1 MAGCLSD
8 LFDEPDDATPLEPEE
23 RESLLQTWIT
33 YRRDLNEAEQT
44 NIAAGTAWAWRVR
57 RRDLLSEEFLRQLH
71 KRLFGDV
78 RAWAGEFR
86 RTERNIGIE
95 PVRIPVE
102 LRTAFDDARYWIE
115 HETFPPDEIAA
126 RLHHRLVAIHPFP
139 NGNGRTTRLV
149 GDLVAAR
156 LDHLSA
162 KAGRILEAILY
173 RGELPRGEVANV
185 VGTTDRHARRFVSAL
200 TKAGVIVSKSPKS
213 DLRLAFPATLASRW
227 MPGLFPEQRD

>member
-1 MAGCLSD
+1 LSD

-23 RESLLQTWIT
+23 REGLLQTWIT
-33 YRRDLNEAEQT
+33 YRRELNEAEQT
-44 NIAAGTAWAWRVR
+44 NIAAGTAWAWRAR

-78 RAWAGEFR
+78 WAWAGEFR

-115 HETFPPDEIAA
+115 HETFPPDEIAV

-139 NGNGRTTRLV
+139 NGNGRTTRLM

-156 LDHLSA
+156 LGQEPFTW
-162 KAGRILEAILY
+162 GRQNLTDVSETRARYVAALRAADNHDIGPLLEF
-173 RGELPRGEVANV
+173 
-185 VGTTDRHARRFVSAL
+185 ARS
-200 TKAGVIVSKSPKS
+200 
-213 DLRLAFPATLASRW
+213 
-227 MPGLFPEQRD
+227 

>member
-1 MAGCLSD
+1 MSD

-23 RESLLQTWIT
+23 REGLLQTWIT
-33 YRRDLNEAEQT
+33 YRRELNEAEQT
-44 NIAAGTAWAWRVR
+44 NIAAGTAWAWRAR

-78 RAWAGEFR
+78 WAWAGEFR

-115 HETFPPDEIAA
+115 HETFPPDEIAV

-139 NGNGRTTRLV
+139 NGNGRTTRLM

-156 LDHLSA
+156 LGQEPFTW
-162 KAGRILEAILY
+162 GRQNLTDVSETRARYVAALRAADNHDIGPLLEF
-173 RGELPRGEVANV
+173 
-185 VGTTDRHARRFVSAL
+185 ARS
-200 TKAGVIVSKSPKS
+200 
-213 DLRLAFPATLASRW
+213 
-227 MPGLFPEQRD
+227 

>member
-1 MAGCLSD
+1 MGGYLSD

-23 RESLLQTWIT
+23 REGLLQTWIT

-44 NIAAGTAWAWRVR
+44 NIAAGTSWAWRAR
-57 RRDLLSEEFLRQLH
+57 RRDLLSEEFIRRLH

-78 RAWAGEFR
+78 WAWAGEFR
-86 RTERNIGIE
+86 KTERNIGIE

-115 HETFPPDEIAA
+115 HETFPPDGIAV

-139 NGNGRTTRLV
+139 NGNGRTTRLM

-156 LDHLSA
+156 LGQEPFTW
-162 KAGRILEAILY
+162 GRQNLTDVSETRARYIAALRAADNHDIGPLLEF
-173 RGELPRGEVANV
+173 
-185 VGTTDRHARRFVSAL
+185 ARS
-200 TKAGVIVSKSPKS
+200 
-213 DLRLAFPATLASRW
+213 
-227 MPGLFPEQRD
+227 

>member
-1 MAGCLSD
+1 MGGCLSD

-23 RESLLQTWIT
+23 REGLLQTWIT
-33 YRRDLNEAEQT
+33 FRRDLNEAEQT

-78 RAWAGEFR
+78 WAWAGEFR

-115 HETFPPDEIAA
+115 RETFPPDEIAV

-139 NGNGRTTRLV
+139 NGNGRTTRLM

-156 LDHLSA
+156 LGQEPFTW
-162 KAGRILEAILY
+162 GRQNLTDVSEARGRYVAALRAADNHDIGPLLEF
-173 RGELPRGEVANV
+173 
-185 VGTTDRHARRFVSAL
+185 ARS
-200 TKAGVIVSKSPKS
+200 
-213 DLRLAFPATLASRW
+213 
-227 MPGLFPEQRD
+227 